1 MLAFVVLIILLRK
14 AQAGRTVGHD
24 QPRNALDSAA
34 ALARSTADMAARRAD
49 HRSKPL
55 CVGVEVADQQQRG
68 VLLGQGV
75 HLGQNFFGA
84 GIVYRFTDNR
94 SRVDFDDRHTRRVLH
109 CGGRGGKVSEIG
121 AAQHILDLHRHNG
134 FAKVQ
139 HSGGGGLSAADT
151 DTNKVIP
158 GFEQIR
164 SRLFIISRH
173 LRQGKGAGDSFRL
186 AGGKLTGLG
195 KGAKLLPGGIELTG
209 GLAQIYLHDL
219 PTCQNTN
226 VFHGSAH
233 SDLRAVCLHLGSPK
247 AELGVGK
254 PISKGEKSLFAEG
267 IKIAVAY
274 IDALAV
280 AGFVHVLKV
289 GHFRVF
295 LKGGPGG
302 RQLAG
307 GIGLAQQNICQ
318 RTAGLDTELR
328 EQQNVAHAHNGGE
341 IHHAADIQH
350 QHKAGKL
357 FVQRQNI
364 PHLGIRQ
371 ADVALERRAVVALT
385 GNAGDNINRCIALS
399 VERQVIFGLRHDL
412 AHAVEDKVLL
422 GGFGVLFQLLQ
433 KGFVGLF
440 PRLLV
445 AGVPLHPGQGE
456 ACLPQTFLDHDAV
469 AGVYLAGAGAAPD
482 RAAHAAAVGGKG
494 TGFFQREA
502 AVLFQQYG
510 AAR

>member
-1 MLAFVVLIILLRK
+1 M
-14 AQAGRTVGHD
+14 QD
-24 QPRNALDSAA
+24 
-34 ALARSTADMAARRAD
+34 
-49 HRSKPL
+49 
-55 CVGVEVADQQQRG
+55 
-68 VLLGQGV
+68 
-75 HLGQNFFGA
+75 
-84 GIVYRFTDNR
+84 
-94 SRVDFDDRHTRRVLH
+94 
-109 CGGRGGKVSEIG
+109 
-121 AAQHILDLHRHNG
+121 
-134 FAKVQ
+134 
-139 HSGGGGLSAADT
+139 GGGGGFGAADT
-151 DTNKVIP
+151 DTDKVIT
-158 GFEQIR
+158 GLENIGGSLGIIR
-164 SRLFIISRH
+164 CH
-173 LRQGKGAGDSFRL
+173 LRQGKGTGDSFCFSRGKC
-186 AGGKLTGLG
+186 AGLD

-209 GLAQIYLHDL
+209 GLAQIHLYDL

-254 PISKGEKSLFAEG
+254 PVSKGEKSLFAEG

-302 RQLAG
+302 CQLAG
-307 GIGLAQQNICQ
+307 GVGLAQQNIRQ

-456 ACLPQTFLDHDAV
+456 ACLPQTFLDCHTVPGID
-469 AGVYLAGAGAAPD
+469 LAGACAALDGAAYT
-482 RAAHAAAVGGKG
+482 AAVGGKG